1 MLVSLVPIALSVLP
15 LQADIQP
22 TQLYTVEPP
31 PVVATLEVDALIQG
45 PAPLAEMAMGGQLSI
60 LETATA
66 TGRFGTLAA
75 ALNAADLV
83 TTLSGPGPFTVFA
96 PTDAAFAKFDQG
108 RLSDLLLPENK
119 ERLTNLLTFHVAAGS
134 LDANQVL
141 SSSFISTVSGQRAT
155 IDPLNIEIEGARF
168 LATDIVCSNGII
180 HVIDEVILPELRT
193 VTGYVATDRNFSTLF
208 TALQV
213 AGLNDDLRT
222 PGPFT
227 VFAPTNAAFDA
238 LPAGLLDSLIADPA
252 ALGNIL
258 LYHVTPGRLYAEN
271 VLAASS
277 FTMLNNSTTTI
288 GLSGGNAF
296 INTSQITVTDVQVA
310 NGVIHVIDAV
320 LVPGP

>member
-1 MLVSLVPIALSVLP
+1 MLVSLVPIALFVLP
-15 LQADIQP
+15 IQSELQP
-22 TQLYTVEPP
+22 EQLYTVAPP
-31 PVVATLEVDALIQG
+31 PVVATLADEALVQG
-45 PAPLAEMAMGGQLSI
+45 PIAPSELAMGGPLSI

-66 TGRFGTLAA
+66 AGRFGTLAA

-83 TTLSGPGPFTVFA
+83 TTLSGPGQFTVFA
-96 PTDAAFAKFDQG
+96 PTDAAFAKFDQA
-108 RLSDLLLPENK
+108 RLSDLLQPENK

-134 LDANQVL
+134 LEANQVL

-168 LATDIVCSNGII
+168 LATNIVCSNGII

-193 VTGYVATDRNFSTLF
+193 VTGYVATDPNFSTLY

-213 AGLNDDLRT
+213 AGLNDDLLT

-227 VFAPTNAAFDA
+227 VFAPTNAAFSA
-238 LPAGLLDSLIADPA
+238 LPAGVLDSLIADPA

-258 LYHVTPGRLYAEN
+258 LYHVTSGRLYAED

-277 FTMLNNSTTTI
+277 FTMLNNGTTTI
-288 GLSGGNAF
+288 GLSGGSAF
-296 INTSQITVTDVQVA
+296 INSSQITVTDVQVA